1 MSPEGKNTVILYTLL
16 IAVAVMLY
24 GNTLAGGFVW
34 DDSLFT
40 ANQVYWGFD
49 FGKIFFSL
57 ANGLEYLPVRDL
69 SYLFDIAVWRGTPF
83 GFHLTSLLLFAVIVI
98 LTYQLAKRLTLF
110 IRSANNSAPQ
120 WFVPLSTAIF
130 FAAHPLK
137 SEVVAWITQRNTLLA
152 TLFFLVSVSCFL
164 RYLEKEEKKML
175 AASLAA
181 FILAILSKAIVVT
194 LPLLL
199 LFFMVLKNSAAW
211 RQGKLWSTL
220 APFFVL
226 SGAAAALFLAVAR
239 QTTVISAA
247 YYGSFS
253 ERLAVAVQIPVFYLK
268 KTLLPTDL
276 SAFYAENFA
285 QSLYSSAV
293 LLSALL
299 LALLTAVAWLLRK
312 KCPEILLGG
321 GWFII
326 TLLPV
331 SNLFATT
338 PVAADRYMFLPSFGL
353 AFTAAALL
361 SRLRLPLKGLIVI
374 SLLVISAFAVLTFKQ
389 NRIWHDDISLWRHV
403 SERSPGVAGVWYNLG
418 RALHRTP
425 QLSLALEAYLRAC
438 QLDPADLKSLDNA
451 ASLFPSSRGALAARH
466 ELVKSLAD
474 QLPPYPAGLSLIGY
488 TAAPWQHPDAAEE
501 LFLYLLSADRQSAT
515 LQLALAN
522 LYRKLEAF
530 ERAVPLYSGLIRN
543 DLGRGEAEFGLAAI
557 AAASGNQQEK
567 ARLLA
572 LATAKGGIP
581 LEMIGKLKGR

>member
-1 MSPEGKNTVILYTLL
+1 MSPEGKNIFIPYALL
-16 IAVAVMLY
+16 IAVTVMLY
-24 GNTLAGGFVW
+24 GNTLSGGFVW
-34 DDSLFT
+34 DDGLFT
-40 ANQVYWGFD
+40 ANQVYWSFD

-57 ANGLEYLPVRDL
+57 ANGLEYLPIRDL

-83 GFHLTSLLLFAVIVI
+83 GFHLTNLLLFAVIVI
-98 LTYQLAKRLTLF
+98 LVHQLAGRLTLF
-110 IRSANNSAPQ
+110 FSSADNSAPQ
-120 WFVPLSTAIF
+120 WFVPLLTALF

-152 TLFFLVSVSCFL
+152 TLFFLVSLSCFF
-164 RYLEKEEKKML
+164 RYLEKDEKKML
-175 AASLAA
+175 AVSLAA
-181 FILAILSKAIVVT
+181 FILALLSKAIVVT

-199 LFFMVLKNSAAW
+199 LFFMVLKDSAAW
-211 RQGKLWSTL
+211 RQGKFWTTL

-226 SGAAAALFLAVAR
+226 SGAAVALFLAIAR
-239 QTTVISAA
+239 QTSVISAA

-253 ERLAVAVQIPVFYLK
+253 ERLAVAVQIPAFYLK

-312 KCPEILLGG
+312 KCPEIILGG

-331 SNLFATT
+331 SNLFATS

-361 SRLRLPLKGLIVI
+361 GRLRLPLQGLIVLP
-374 SLLVISAFAVLTFKQ
+374 LLILSVFAALTFRQ
-389 NRIWHDDISLWRHV
+389 NRLWHDDISLWRHV
-403 SERSPGVAGVWYNLG
+403 SGRSPGIAGVWYNLG

-425 QLSLALEAYLRAC
+425 QLSLALEAYLHAC
-438 QLDPADLKSLDNA
+438 KLDPADLKSLDNA
-451 ASLFPSSRGALAARH
+451 ASLFPSSRGSIAARH
-466 ELVKSLAD
+466 ELVKALAD

-488 TAAPWQHPDAAEE
+488 TAGEWQHPDAAEE
-501 LFLYLLSADRQSAT
+501 LFLYLLSADRQSVM

-522 LYRKLEAF
+522 LYRKLGAF

-543 DLGRGEAEFGLAAI
+543 GLGRGEAEFGLAAI
-557 AAASGNQQEK
+557 AAAGGNQQEK

-572 LATAKGGIP
+572 LATAKGGVP
-581 LEMIGKLKGR
+581 VEMISKMK